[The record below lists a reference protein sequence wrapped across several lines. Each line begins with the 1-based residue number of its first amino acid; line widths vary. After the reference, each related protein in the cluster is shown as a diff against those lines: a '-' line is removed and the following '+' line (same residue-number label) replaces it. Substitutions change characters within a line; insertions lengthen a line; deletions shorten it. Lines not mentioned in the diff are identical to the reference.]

1 VIVAIV
7 ARSSLSWLIGNLLR
21 GASHSAIGNDRV
33 YRAAPPARPNDAPRH
48 ATLRR
53 VTARLPTLVS
63 RSFAS
68 SPLANAA
75 FRNFYIGSI
84 GAALGYTM
92 QATIS
97 AWLMATLTTSA
108 LMVALVQSASTAP
121 TLLFGLFAGTLADIV
136 DRRRVIL
143 VTQVL
148 LFAATLMLGASALI
162 GIVGP
167 VSLLFLTFLVGA
179 GFTFYLPAQQASIN
193 ELVSRQDLSRA
204 VALGSV
210 AFNVA
215 RAVGPAAAGALAAAM
230 SSGATLVLG
239 AFFFVPMF
247 VAMRRAPLREAP
259 LPGVPERL
267 ISGVMSGLRFVRHS
281 ASMRAFVLRNLTFS
295 VCASAFW
302 ALLPVIARDQL
313 GLGAGG
319 FGLLSASFGIGA
331 IIGAVSIPGLLSK
344 RPMNTIVSQGGI
356 LWACAIL
363 IVALTGITA
372 LALLGAFC
380 AGMAWVYVFATL
392 SAGTQSSAPG
402 WVRARAVS
410 MNLVATQGCLAI
422 GSAVWG
428 AVANGV
434 GTHWAL
440 GVSAVSVIALQWL
453 YRRVRVEMGEEA
465 DVVPGARL
473 PELAIASEPSP
484 DDGPVLIQLEYR
496 IDPANRDAFLK
507 AIQKVGPTRRRN
519 GATSWRVFR
528 DLGEE
533 GRFVERYVIASWA
546 EYVRL
551 RARMTM
557 ADSQLQQRAAA
568 LQRPGVPIRV
578 SRFIGVT
585 DAAFS
590 GT

>member
-1 VIVAIV
+1 M
-7 ARSSLSWLIGNLLR
+7 
-21 GASHSAIGNDRV
+21 
-33 YRAAPPARPNDAPRH
+33 
-48 ATLRR
+48 
-53 VTARLPTLVS
+53 ARLPA
-63 RSFAS
+63 FAARALQS
-68 SPLANAA
+68 SPLQNAG
-75 FRNFYIGSI
+75 FRNFYLGSI

-121 TLLFGLFAGTLADIV
+121 TLMFGLFAGTLADII

-143 VTQVL
+143 VTQVML
-148 LFAATLMLGASALI
+148 ATASVILGVAALAGII
-162 GIVGP
+162 GPI
-167 VSLLFLTFLVGA
+167 SLLLLTFLVGA

-193 ELVSRQDLSRA
+193 EMVSRDELSRA

-215 RAVGPAAAGALAAAM
+215 RAVGPALAGAIAAWL
-230 SSGATLVLG
+230 SSGSALVLG
-239 AFFFVPMF
+239 AVFFAPMF
-247 VAMRRAPLREAP
+247 VAMYRTKPPDVA

-267 ISGVMSGLRFVRHS
+267 LSGAMSGVRYVRHS
-281 ASMRAFVLRNLTFS
+281 APMRALVARNLAFS
-295 VCASAFW
+295 ICASAFW

-319 FGLLSASFGIGA
+319 FGLLSASFGTGA
-331 IIGAVSIPGLLSK
+331 IVGAVSIPGLLHRQS
-344 RPMNTIVSQGGI
+344 MNRVVTLGGA
-356 LWACAIL
+356 LWAL
-363 IVALTGITA
+363 SMLVVALTVDTW
-372 LALLGAFC
+372 LALIGAAC
-380 AGMAWVYVFATL
+380 AGSAWVYVFASL

-410 MNLVATQGCLAI
+410 MNLVTTQGCLAL

-428 AVANGV
+428 ALASGV
-434 GTHWAL
+434 GTRWAL
-440 GVSAVSVIALQWL
+440 GTSAGVVVVLQWL
-453 YRRVRVEMGEEA
+453 YRRVRVRMGQEA
-465 DVVPGARL
+465 DVVPGTRP
-473 PELAIASEPSP
+473 PEFSMAGEPSP

-496 IDPANRDAFLK
+496 IDAENRDAFLK

-528 DLGEE
+528 DVGEE
-533 GRFVERYVIASWA
+533 DRFVERYVIASWA

-557 ADSQLQQRAAA
+557 ADSRLQQRVAE
-568 LQRPGVPIRV
+568 LQRADVPIRV
-578 SRFIGVT
+578 SRLIGVT
-585 DAAFS
+585 SEGGAR
-590 GT
+590 GR

>member
-1 VIVAIV
+1 M
-7 ARSSLSWLIGNLLR
+7 N
-21 GASHSAIGNDRV
+21 
-33 YRAAPPARPNDAPRH
+33 
-48 ATLRR
+48 
-53 VTARLPTLVS
+53 ARLPAFVS
-63 RSFAS
+63 RTFES
-68 SPLANAA
+68 SPLQNAV
-75 FRNFYIGSI
+75 FRRFYFGSI

-92 QATIS
+92 QATIA
-97 AWLMATLTTSA
+97 AWLMATLTTSE

-121 TLLFGLFAGTLADIV
+121 TLLFGLVAGTLADIV

-143 VTQVL
+143 VTQVV
-148 LFAATLMLGASALI
+148 LFAASVLLGSAALV

-167 VSLLFLTFLVGA
+167 STLLMLTFLVGT

-193 ELVSRQDLSRA
+193 ELVSRAELARA

-215 RAVGPAAAGALAAAM
+215 RALGPALAGAIAAWL
-230 SSGATLVLG
+230 SSGSALLLG

-247 VAMRRAPLREAP
+247 IAMRRTKPPEVA

-267 ISGVMSGLRFVRHS
+267 LSGVMIGLRFVRHS
-281 ASMRAFVLRNLTFS
+281 APMRALVVRNLAFS

-331 IIGAVSIPGLLSK
+331 IVGAISIPGQLERQS
-344 RPMNTIVSQGGI
+344 MNKLVTSGGM
-356 LWACAIL
+356 LWALAIL
-363 IVALTGITA
+363 IVALTVNTG
-372 LALLGAFC
+372 LALVGAALGGA
-380 AGMAWVYVFATL
+380 AWVYVFATL
-392 SAGTQSSAPG
+392 SAGTQSSAPA

-422 GSAVWG
+422 GSAFWG
-428 AVANGV
+428 AVASGV
-434 GTHWAL
+434 GTRWAL
-440 GVSAVSVIALQWL
+440 GGSAAAVIVLQWI
-453 YRRVRVEMGEEA
+453 YRRVRVKMGQEA
-465 DVVPGARL
+465 DVVPGVRL
-473 PELAIASEPSP
+473 PELAILAEPLP

-496 IDPANRDAFLK
+496 IDPENRDAFLK

-528 DLGEE
+528 DVGEE

-551 RARMTM
+551 RSRMTM
-557 ADSQLQQRAAA
+557 ADSRLQQRVAE
-568 LQRPGVPIRV
+568 LQRQDIPIRV
-578 SRFIGVT
+578 SRLIGVT
-585 DAAFS
+585 ADAVAPRS
-590 GT
+590 ER

>member
-1 VIVAIV
+1 
-7 ARSSLSWLIGNLLR
+7 
-21 GASHSAIGNDRV
+21 
-33 YRAAPPARPNDAPRH
+33 
-48 ATLRR
+48 
-53 VTARLPTLVS
+53 VTARLPSLVA
-63 RSFAS
+63 RTFAS
-68 SPLANAA
+68 SPLAGAT

-97 AWLMATLTTSA
+97 AWLMATLTPSA

-136 DRRRVIL
+136 DRRHVIL
-143 VTQVL
+143 GTQLVL
-148 LFAATLMLGASALI
+148 FTATLLLGLSALAS
-162 GIVGP
+162 IVGP
-167 VSLLFLTFLVGA
+167 VSLLFLTFAVGV

-193 ELVSRQDLSRA
+193 ELVPRSELPRA
-204 VALGSV
+204 IALGSV

-215 RAVGPAAAGALAAAM
+215 RAIGPAAAGALAAAL
-230 SSGATLVLG
+230 SSGATLVAA

-247 VAMRRAPLREAP
+247 VAMKRIRLREAP

-267 ISGVMSGLRFVRHS
+267 ISGMMIGLRFVRHS
-281 ASMRAFVLRNLTFS
+281 APMRAFVLRNLTFS

-331 IIGAVSIPGLLSK
+331 ILGAISIPRLLAQQ
-344 RPMNTIVSQGGI
+344 PMNVIVTQGGI

-363 IVALTGITA
+363 IVALTNITA
-372 LALLGAFC
+372 LALLGAFW
-380 AGMAWVYVFATL
+380 AGMAGVYVVATL

-410 MNLVATQGCLAI
+410 MNLVTTQGCLAI

-428 AVANGV
+428 ALATAI

-440 GVSAVSVIALQWL
+440 GFSAASVVVLQYV
-453 YRRVRVEMGEEA
+453 YRRVRVEMGVEA

-496 IDPANRDAFLK
+496 IDPANRDEFLK
-507 AIQKVGPTRRRN
+507 AMQSVGPTRRRN
-519 GATSWRVFR
+519 GATSWRIFR

-533 GRFVERYVIASWA
+533 GRYVERYVIASWA

-551 RARMTM
+551 RSRMTM
-557 ADSQLQQRAAA
+557 ADSQLQQAAAA

-578 SRFIGVT
+578 SRFIGITEEPVLR
-585 DAAFS
+585 AL
-590 GT
+590 